1 MRIAVYTDYA
11 YRSDDEAVYGE
22 RAFVLFVSELANL
35 VDELVLV
42 GRLDPRPGRS
52 HYRLSDAIRFVGLP
66 HYATLTRPVAVT
78 RALAG
83 SIRRFWRVLDD
94 VDTVWLLGPYL
105 TSLVFVAL
113 AAARRRRIVLGVR
126 QDLPAYTR
134 RRHPGR
140 RWLHVAADAL
150 EVAWRLLARRF
161 PIVVVGPKLAEQ
173 YARSR
178 AVLPIAVSLTRAAD
192 VAAPGT
198 LQRSSPQSPIR
209 VLSVGRLDRE
219 KNPLLLAEVL
229 ALLTAGERSW
239 RLVVCGDGPM
249 RGQLERR
256 LHELNVTDRAE
267 LLGYVPLDGGL
278 FDVYRSCDMLLHV
291 SWTEGFPQVI
301 VEAFAAGLPVVATA
315 VGGVPGAVGDAALLV
330 PPGDAAAASEAL
342 ERIAGDTALHDA
354 LALAG
359 LERAGEQTLEAETT
373 RVVRFLSDPH
383 GVAEA
388 PGRSAG

>member
-1 MRIAVYTDYA
+1 MRLAVYTDYS
-11 YRSDDEAVYGE
+11 YRGDGEAIYGE
-22 RAFVLFVSELANL
+22 RAFVLFVAELRDF

-42 GRLDPRPGRS
+42 GRLDPQPGRS
-52 HYRLSDAIRFVGLP
+52 HYKLSRDIRFVGLP
-66 HYATLTRPVAVT
+66 HYATLTRPLAVL

-105 TSLVFVAL
+105 TSLSFVAL
-113 AAARRRRIVLGVR
+113 AAVRRRRIVLGVR

-140 RWLHVAADAL
+140 PWLHLAAGAL

-161 PIVVVGPKLAEQ
+161 PIIVVGPKLAEQ

-198 LQRSSPQSPIR
+198 VRSSPPGSPIR

-219 KNPLLLAEVL
+219 KNPLLLADVL
-229 ALLTAGERSW
+229 ARLTAGERRW
-239 RLVVCGDGPM
+239 RLVICGDGPM
-249 RGQLERR
+249 REELEQR
-256 LHELNVTDRAE
+256 LRELGVIEHSE

-278 FDVYRSCDMLLHV
+278 ADVYRSCDVLLHV
-291 SWTEGFPQVI
+291 SWTEGYPQVI

-315 VGGVPGAVGDAALLV
+315 VGGVADAVGDAALLI
-330 PPGDAAAASEAL
+330 PAGDAAAASAAL
-342 ERIAGDTALHDA
+342 ERIAGDSALGA
-354 LALAG
+354 ALAG
-359 LERAGEQTLEAETT
+359 AGVARATAQTLEAETA
-373 RVVRFLSDPH
+373 RVVRFLSDGR

-388 PGRSAG
+388 PGRAAD